1 MPFYAWV
8 DTTRSGEVHLKQ
20 QQTLPFVGSDDLE
33 EDDLADYSPINTSN
47 SEDFDEVNSYKMKLI
62 YFSNEFPHDDLHK
75 LLRLLL
81 QYSKDRRHPV
91 LARFLDEA
99 TLAIRDEVRQL
110 PRTLRAQIPPFE
122 TILNLVDFADLR
134 RHGSLCESINGVLL
148 CTVEIGTFIG

>member
-8 DTTRSGEVHLKQ
+8 GIIRSGEMHSKKQ
-20 QQTLPFVGSDDLE
+20 QAVPLLGLTDLK
-33 EDDLADYSPINTSN
+33 EDDLADYSPLINSN
-47 SEDFDEVNSYKMKLI
+47 SEDFNEIDSDRMKLI

-81 QYSKDRRHPV
+81 QHSKDRRHPI

-110 PRTLRAQIPPFE
+110 SATLRAQIPPFE
-122 TILNLVDFADLR
+122 SILNFADFASLR
-134 RHGSLCESINGVLL
+134 RRGSLCESINGVLL